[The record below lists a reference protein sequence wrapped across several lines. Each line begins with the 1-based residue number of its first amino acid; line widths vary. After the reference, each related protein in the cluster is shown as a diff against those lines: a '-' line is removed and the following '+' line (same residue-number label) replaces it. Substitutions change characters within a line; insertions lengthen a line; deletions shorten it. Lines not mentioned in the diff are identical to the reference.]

1 MCPFTKTSSPK
12 YAFKLKFNC
21 SFEKFNTCEMFKIAK
36 LVPQKSSEVEISETS
51 AGQSPSHC
59 CLPTE
64 FPIKK
69 CKFKDEN
76 MYLLYQ
82 NQYYYHQYPLD
93 ARKHFI
99 FIYIFIYLFHR
110 RIKIST

>member
-69 CKFKDEN
+69 FK
-76 MYLLYQ
+76 L
-82 NQYYYHQYPLD
+82 
-93 ARKHFI
+93 KVKTCTFFI
-99 FIYIFIYLFHR
+99 NINTIMINILNN
-110 RIKIST
+110 